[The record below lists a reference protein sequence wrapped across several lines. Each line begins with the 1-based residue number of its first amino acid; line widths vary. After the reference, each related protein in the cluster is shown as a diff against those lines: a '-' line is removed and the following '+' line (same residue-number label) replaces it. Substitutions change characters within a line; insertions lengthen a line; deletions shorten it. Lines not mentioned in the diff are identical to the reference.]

1 VDLNIDLIST
11 FSIIAPV
18 VIGAIFYF
26 KLHRTLKVLCWLLFA
41 TLILEGAGVWLFEL
55 KINNLFIFHLY
66 SYIEFGLITLIYYQL
81 STNQMWKRLMIV
93 IFVLFLLYSGIVL
106 LFYQGLDSFNSLQ
119 RNAEGV
125 ILMVYF
131 FTFIRDYSLFGS
143 RKRALFKSFFWLT
156 YGYFIYFAGTLFL
169 FVFANEI
176 LSDRMNDY
184 WIIHG
189 IFNIFLN
196 ITYAVVLISSLRSRL
211 AD

>member
-1 VDLNIDLIST
+1 MDIDSISMY
-11 FSIIAPV
+11 SIIAPV

-26 KLHRTLKVLCWLLFA
+26 KFPGALKVLCWLLFC
-41 TLILEGAGVWLFEL
+41 TIIMEVLGLWLFEL

-81 STNQMWKRLMIV
+81 STNQVWKRFMAIT
-93 IFVLFLLYSGIVL
+93 FVLFLLYSGIVL
-106 LFYQGLDSFNSLQ
+106 VFYQGLDSFNSLQ
-119 RNAEGV
+119 RNAEGL

-131 FTFIRDYSLFGS
+131 FAFIKKYSLFES
-143 RKRALFKSFFWLT
+143 RKRKLFKPFFWLT

-176 LSDRMNDY
+176 LSDKMNDY

-196 ITYAVVLISSLRSRL
+196 IIYAVVLVSSLRSRL
-211 AD
+211 SD

>member
-1 VDLNIDLIST
+1 LEFNVDLIST
-11 FSIIAPV
+11 YSIIAPAIV
-18 VIGAIFYF
+18 GAIFYF
-26 KLHRTLKVLCWLLFA
+26 KFSGALKILCWLIFV
-41 TLILEGAGVWLFEL
+41 TLILEGVGIWLYDL

-81 STNQMWKRLMIV
+81 RTNQMWKRLMIV

-106 LFYQGLDSFNSLQ
+106 LFYQGLDRFNSLQ
-119 RNAEGV
+119 RNAEGA

-131 FTFIRDYSLFGS
+131 FNFIREYSLFGS
-143 RKRALFKSFFWLT
+143 RQRALFKPFFWLT

-176 LSDRMNDY
+176 LSDTINDY

-196 ITYAVVLISSLRSRL
+196 IIYAVVLISSLRSRL